1 MILSVLIKKELIQFR
16 RNAFLPKLLIALPL
30 MVMLVMPWVMTM
42 DVRHIGIA
50 IIDPEHSPESRQ
62 LISHISASDYF
73 LYHDEI
79 TDYQTALDQLDNGKI
94 DVILNITNNQSPVT
108 NHQLI
113 VNAVN
118 ANKGIQGMQYALQ
131 IMNQSTNQLI
141 NQSTNQSITNLYNPT
156 SNYRYFMIPALMIII
171 LILLCCFLPA
181 LNIVSEKELGTIEQI
196 NVTPVSKLEF
206 TLAKLIPYW
215 LMGLVVLSIAML
227 IARLVYGLVPQG
239 SILLIYLGAI
249 LLIITMSG
257 FGVTLANLSDNMQ
270 QTVFLMLFFVMQFM
284 LMSGLLTPISSM
296 PQWAQYI
303 SAIFPPRYFVDLMRA
318 IYLKGA
324 LLSDL
329 SIDFIALAILALI
342 MNTLATLTYKK
353 QS

>member
-79 TDYQTALDQLDNGKI
+79 TDYQTALDQLDNGNV
-94 DVILNITNNQSPVT
+94 DVILSISDKVTKDNVQS
-108 NHQLI
+108 QLI

-131 IMNQSTNQLI
+131 IM

-227 IARLVYGLVPQG
+227 IAWLVYGLVPQG